1 MPDPVGD
8 AIAVLLDRVEFLEAR
23 LSHMQRRARDAAA
36 PAPHNLMETDNG

>member
-23 LSHMQRRARDAAA
+23 LSHMQRRARDAGA
-36 PAPHNLMETDNG
+36 PAPQSLMETDNG